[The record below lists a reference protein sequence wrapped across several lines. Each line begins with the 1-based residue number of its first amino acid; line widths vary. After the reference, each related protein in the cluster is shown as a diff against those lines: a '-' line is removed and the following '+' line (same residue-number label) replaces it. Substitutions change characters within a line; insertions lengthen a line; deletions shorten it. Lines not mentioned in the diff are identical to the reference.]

1 MDQTTGDM
9 RPSDPYSDPYIEPI
23 PDVNA
28 GATYDEQ
35 VAAGDNVTYAEL
47 TERGP
52 SGGVTS
58 DESSDDIRED
68 IEQTRAN
75 MGDTIDSIQERLS
88 PERLTQQAKDVV
100 HDATI
105 GRVEQTMNDM
115 TDSAREGGYTLLDT
129 IRQNPIPAA
138 LAGIGVGWLVMKVR
152 ENAEQRSW
160 NRNWN
165 RDGRY
170 QRGYQPG
177 FQRQY
182 DPARQYGQ
190 YGQYQQSYSYQGSQ
204 QSDQSLTDKAQDKM
218 GQVANKAQDRMSQV
232 GDKAQD
238 MGGQLQDQ
246 AQQVASQAQYQA
258 YRARNWFERTMDEN
272 PLAIG
277 LVAVAAGALAG
288 MAVPETDQERQWMGP
303 ARDQL
308 VEKAQDVAQTT
319 ADKAQTVAQ
328 QATDAAKDAAKDEAK
343 NQNLIH

>member
-9 RPSDPYSDPYIEPI
+9 RPSDPYIEPI
-23 PDVNA
+23 PDVNSA
-28 GATYDEQ
+28 DYEEQ

-47 TERGP
+47 TARNGA
-52 SGGVTS
+52 GGVTP

-75 MGDTIDSIQERLS
+75 MGDTIDAIQERLS
-88 PERLTQQAKDVV
+88 PERLAQQAKDVV

-129 IRQNPIPAA
+129 VRQNPIPAA

-152 ENAEQRSW
+152 ENADRRAWE
-160 NRNWN
+160 RNWN
-165 RDGRY
+165 RDGANG
-170 QRGYQPG
+170 RGYQGDLHREYGP
-177 FQRQY
+177 Y
-182 DPARQYGQ
+182 RQYGRYQ
-190 YGQYQQSYSYQGSQ
+190 QGYQYQSGQPNSQ
-204 QSDQSLTDKAQDKM
+204 QRGQQRGQSLTDKAQDKL
-218 GQVANKAQDRMSQV
+218 GQVS
-232 GDKAQD
+232 DKAQD

-288 MAVPETDQERQWMGP
+288 MAVPETEQERMWMGP

-308 VEKAQDVAQTT
+308 VEKAQDIAQNT
-319 ADKAQTVAQ
+319 ADKAQRVAQ
-328 QATDAAKDAAKDEAK
+328 QATEAAKDAAKDEAK
-343 NQNLIH
+343 NQNLTH

>member
-9 RPSDPYSDPYIEPI
+9 RPSDPYIEPI

-28 GATYDEQ
+28 ADYEEQ

-47 TERGP
+47 TARDAT
-52 SGGVTS
+52 GGVTP
-58 DESSDDIRED
+58 DESSDAIRDD
-68 IEQTRAN
+68 IEQTRST
-75 MGDTIDSIQERLS
+75 MGDTIDAIQERLS

-105 GRVEQTMNDM
+105 GRVEQTMSYM
-115 TDSAREGGYTLLDT
+115 TDSAREGGYTLMDT

-152 ENAEQRSW
+152 ENADRRAWERHW
-160 NRNWN
+160 D
-165 RDGRY
+165 RDGAYGR
-170 QRGYQPG
+170 G
-177 FQRQY
+177 FQREY
-182 DPARQYGQ
+182 DPSRS
-190 YGQYQQSYSYQGSQ
+190 YGQYQQGYQYRGSQ
-204 QSDQSLTDKAQDKM
+204 QSGPSLTDKAQDKM
-218 GQVANKAQDRMSQV
+218 GQVT
-232 GDKAQD
+232 DKAQD
-238 MGGQLQDQ
+238 MGGQIQDQ
-246 AQQVASQAQYQA
+246 AQQVADQAQYQA

-288 MAVPETDQERQWMGP
+288 MAVPETDHERMWMGP

-319 ADKAQTVAQ
+319 ADKAQRVAQ

-343 NQNLIH
+343 NQNLMH